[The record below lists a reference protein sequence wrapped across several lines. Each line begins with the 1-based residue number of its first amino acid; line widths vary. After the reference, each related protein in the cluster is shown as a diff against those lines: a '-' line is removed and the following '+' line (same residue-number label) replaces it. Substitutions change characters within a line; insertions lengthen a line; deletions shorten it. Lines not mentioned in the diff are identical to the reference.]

1 MTFRLLVLRFSS
13 HYRNLRNDKARES
26 LTSKNML
33 VDAFGNWLFTLLLL
47 PLTSVLLI
55 QNFGLEFV
63 TSNYVKLILEFVFI
77 GLLPLIILFVRKESW
92 KNYGFSLINWK
103 KSIAYGLV
111 FAAPFLL
118 IRLYAYLFFDYV
130 GWSWNLD
137 PLLFTPFLLIYG
149 PLEAFFI
156 VFSVYKIDVGLSCEK
171 LISKGLILS
180 SILFGLM
187 HAVNYIFYPNI
198 TAILTNYVLGNIIP
212 ALFVGLIFKKSNSIL
227 GSSLFWTLL
236 NFF

>member
-1 MTFRLLVLRFSS
+1 MLL
-13 HYRNLRNDKARES
+13 
-26 LTSKNML
+26 
-33 VDAFGNWLFTLLLL
+33 DAFANWLFTLLLL
-47 PLTSVLLI
+47 PLALILLT

-63 TSNYVKLILEFVFI
+63 TSNYVKLTLEFVFV
-77 GLLPLIILFVRKESW
+77 GMLPLIILFVRKASW
-92 KNYGFSLINWK
+92 KNYGFTLINWK
-103 KSIAYGLV
+103 KSIAYGLI
-111 FAAPFLL
+111 FAVPFLL
-118 IRLYAYLFFDYV
+118 IRLYAYLFLDYV
-130 GWSWNLD
+130 GWSWNLS
-137 PLLFTPFLLIYG
+137 PLMFLSFLPIYW
-149 PLEAFFI
+149 PLETFFI
-156 VFSVYKIDVGLSCEK
+156 VFSVYKIDAGTSSEK

-198 TAILTNYVLGNIIP
+198 TSILTNYVLGNIIP